1 MTNSDDIKF
10 LKVVIVGEAIVGK
23 TTIRLRYLGKGF
35 RKEYLSTLGA
45 DFAIKNYKN
54 QQIQIWDLAG
64 QVNFRAITKSYY
76 VGTHGIIAVFD
87 ITRKDTLT
95 VIPSWIEEFITIHG
109 YLVPIMIIG
118 NKIDLRGTTNTTVNT
133 EEAIEFVNDLSEKYQ
148 QEINYIETS
157 ALTGQNIDNAFEK
170 LVDQINIKSNNSET
184 KIE

>member
-1 MTNSDDIKF
+1 MTKSDDIKF

-23 TTIRLRYLGKGF
+23 TTLRLRYLGKGF

-45 DFAIKNYKN
+45 DFAIKNYKS

-95 VIPSWIEEFITIHG
+95 IIPSWLEEFVTIHG
-109 YLVPIMIIG
+109 HLVPTMIIG
-118 NKIDLRGTTNTTVNT
+118 NKIDLRGTTDTTVT
-133 EEAIEFVNDLSEKYQ
+133 TDDAIEFVNTLSDQFQ
-148 QEINYIETS
+148 QQISYIETS
-157 ALTGQNIDNAFEK
+157 ALTGQNIDNAFEN
-170 LVDQINIKSNNSET
+170 LVDQINIQSNDNNM
-184 KIE
+184 K